1 MINILIILFSTFVY
15 SQSVDSK
22 FLEANKLYQSEKYD
36 EAISIYEE
44 LINNN
49 YVSFEL
55 HYNLGNSYY
64 RTDNVGFAIY
74 NYHKALKI
82 DPDNEDAKFNLEMS
96 KLKTI
101 DKFDEI
107 PDFFLDNLA
116 FNIANWFNEKTWTI
130 ISTIIFLIAILFIA
144 LFYKSREVFSKKM
157 FLNLSF
163 LFSIVFVLSFYFAN
177 KQSNYQ
183 NSMTNG
189 VILSPSAYI
198 KSEPDENSTDIII
211 LHEGTTFDLLSEE
224 NSWNKVKLA
233 DGNIGWIS
241 SNKVLLY

>member
-1 MINILIILFSTFVY
+1 
-15 SQSVDSK
+15 
-22 FLEANKLYQSEKYD
+22 
-36 EAISIYEE
+36 
-44 LINNN
+44 
-49 YVSFEL
+49 
-55 HYNLGNSYY
+55 
-64 RTDNVGFAIY
+64 
-74 NYHKALKI
+74 
-82 DPDNEDAKFNLEMS
+82 
-96 KLKTI
+96 
-101 DKFDEI
+101 
-107 PDFFLDNLA
+107 
-116 FNIANWFNEKTWTI
+116 
-130 ISTIIFLIAILFIA
+130 
-144 LFYKSREVFSKKM
+144 M